1 MPFYRYNPTT
11 YKTLQRDRQRAFK
24 VMSNPTPQLIKC
36 LQGSASIL
44 SGLVKINGIV
54 ARLIKWQQKLNKKRH
69 FWLINNCK
77 KALLANEKALLT
89 KNLLCK
95 ISTNLLKRI
104 KRKTPF
110 LGGRFLYRLRIKPR
124 YAEAK
129 I

>member
-1 MPFYRYNPTT
+1 MPFYRYNPPT

-24 VMSNPTPQLIKC
+24 MMSNLTPQPIKG

-44 SGLVKINGIV
+44 SGLIKINGIMP
-54 ARLIKWQQKLNKKRH
+54 RLLKWQQNLHKKRH

-77 KALLANEKALLT
+77 KALLTNEKALLA